1 MVRIVTMKA
10 KLNAISIFIALVSI
24 ALLAPSA
31 SGVEGGLGRPISGAM
46 INPYAGLVPP
56 SPGFAVGVS
65 EAYYDASI
73 GGGTTVPIG
82 ANLTLGIDMKVSFT
96 PVTVLYIW
104 PTQGK
109 EWNFASAVSIP
120 LAYIEAEATVTL
132 GRFTGRVKDDDFG
145 LFDIVLVPI
154 VASYHISQT
163 DHVAFNFTV
172 WAPTGEYDPDRLAN
186 LSTNTWTF
194 IPGVAYTKIFP
205 EANVELSV
213 AWGLQFDTENTATN
227 YQNGI
232 LSDLEATVIKRW
244 KSGFGF
250 GAIGSW
256 IEQLTDDSGPT
267 ADRLNGFSGRAFGV
281 GPIVTYS
288 TKVGKSH
295 LDFNARWVHEFENSK
310 RPEGDLFQVSGTLKF

>member
-1 MVRIVTMKA
+1 MKTKSTFVTGAVALTLIVST
-10 KLNAISIFIALVSI
+10 
-24 ALLAPSA
+24 A
-31 SGVEGGLGRPISGAM
+31 SKMFGAEGGLGRPISGAS

-56 SPGFAVGVS
+56 LPGFAISVT
-65 EAYYDASI
+65 EAYYPASI
-73 GGGTTVPIG
+73 GGSTTIPIG
-82 ANLTLGIDMKVSFT
+82 RNLALGIDMKASFT
-96 PVTVLYIW
+96 PITFLYIW

-109 EWNFASAVSIP
+109 EWNFASAVSLP
-120 LAYIEAEATVTL
+120 LAYVEVDATVTL
-132 GRFTGRVKDDDFG
+132 GLRTGRVKDDDFG

-163 DHVAFNFTV
+163 DHIAINFTV

-213 AWGLQFDTENTATN
+213 SWGLQFDTENPATD

-232 LSDLEATVIKRW
+232 LSDLEATVIKRC
-244 KSGFGF
+244 KNDFGF
-250 GAIGSW
+250 GLIGSW
-256 IEQLTDDSGPT
+256 IQQLNDDGGQT

-281 GPIVTYS
+281 GPILTYS

-295 LDFNARWVHEFENSK
+295 LDFNARWVHEFDNHN
-310 RPEGDLFQVSGTLKF
+310 RPEGDLFQLSGNLKF

>member
-1 MVRIVTMKA
+1 MKTRLVVLNIAIV
-10 KLNAISIFIALVSI
+10 S
-24 ALLAPSA
+24 LLLSFASSA
-31 SGVEGGLGRPISGAM
+31 FAVEGGLGRPISGAS

-56 SPGFAVGVS
+56 MPGFAVGVT
-65 EAYYDASI
+65 EAYYPASL
-73 GGGTTVPIG
+73 GGSTTVPIG
-82 ANLTLGIDMKVSFT
+82 TNLTLGIDMKASFT
-96 PVTVLYIW
+96 PITILYIW

-109 EWNFASAVSIP
+109 EWNFASAISIP
-120 LAYIEAEATVTL
+120 LAYVEVEANVTI

-145 LFDIVLVPI
+145 LFDVVLVPI

-163 DHVAFNFTV
+163 DHLAFNFTV

-186 LSTNTWTF
+186 LSQNTWTF

-205 EANVELSV
+205 ASNVELSI

-232 LSDLEATVIKRW
+232 LSDLEATVIKRC
-244 KSGFGF
+244 KNEFGF
-250 GAIGSW
+250 GVIGSW
-256 IEQLTDDSGPT
+256 IQQLSDDSGPT

-295 LDFNARWVHEFENSK
+295 LDFNARWVHEFDNSN
-310 RPEGDLFQVSGTLKF
+310 RPEGDLFQFSANLKF

>member
-1 MVRIVTMKA
+1 MKQVLIFCLA
-10 KLNAISIFIALVSI
+10 AVIYFPGCSVSNA
-24 ALLAPSA
+24 
-31 SGVEGGLGRPISGAM
+31 VEGGLGRPISGAM

-56 SPGFAVGVS
+56 LPGFALGVT

-82 ANLTLGIDMKVSFT
+82 LNLTLGIDMKVSFT

-120 LAYIEAEATVTL
+120 LAYIEAEAAVTL

-213 AWGLQFDTENTATN
+213 AWGLQFDTENTATD

-232 LSDLEATVIKRW
+232 LSDLEATLIKRC
-244 KSGFGF
+244 KNGFGF
-250 GAIGSW
+250 GVIGSW
-256 IEQLTDDSGPT
+256 IQQLTDDGGPT
-267 ADRLNGFSGRAFGV
+267 ADRLNGFRGQAFGV

-295 LDFNARWVHEFENSK
+295 LDFNARYVHEFENSK
-310 RPEGDLFQVSGTLKF
+310 RPEGGLFQFGATLKF